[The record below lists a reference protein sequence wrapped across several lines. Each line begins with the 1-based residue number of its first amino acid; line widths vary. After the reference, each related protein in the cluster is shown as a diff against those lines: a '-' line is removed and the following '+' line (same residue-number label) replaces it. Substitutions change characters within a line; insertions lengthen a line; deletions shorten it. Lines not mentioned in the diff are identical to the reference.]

1 MLNLHSHPGVYNNTK
16 ALPFS
21 SWLYCMNS
29 YTKTPVNTVWFDAI
43 LAIALGLL
51 AFAGSQAI
59 NAVFALSVTGLYFA
73 YAIPIVV
80 RFTGDND
87 FKPGPFHLGIFVSLP
102 TNFTVIHLYNQ
113 CLC

>member
-1 MLNLHSHPGVYNNTK
+1 MLNIHTRRSVSNKMK

-21 SWLYCMNS
+21 SWLYSINS

-59 NAVFALSVTGLYFA
+59 NAVFSLSVTGLYFA
-73 YAIPIVV
+73 FSIPIVV

-87 FKPGPFHLGIFVSLP
+87 FKPGPFHLGALVSLP
-102 TNFTVIHLYNQ
+102 SNSTVHIYHS
-113 CLC
+113 